1 MTVTFTT
8 ANGEEFVKFIN
19 SAKKINRDFDVMLEC
34 KEKDIA
40 LFKLVDDIKNNYN
53 WIDETTFEV

>member
-1 MTVTFTT
+1 M
-8 ANGEEFVKFIN
+8 KFIN
-19 SAKKINRDFDVMLEC
+19 SAKELHRDFDVMLEC

-40 LFKLVDDIKNNYN
+40 LFKLVDDIKEYYH

>member
-1 MTVTFTT
+1 
-8 ANGEEFVKFIN
+8 
-19 SAKKINRDFDVMLEC
+19 MLEC